1 LFSKQTLFV
10 LNANNVRLAFLFVKT
25 YTVHMPY
32 PAKTDPE
39 SILSAAL
46 EMLERDGPEALS
58 MRNLA
63 TALEMKAPSLYRHY
77 PDKAALET
85 ALKMRGAEM
94 LQVALE
100 KASSDPEPSKAMR
113 KAANACLKFARAHPY
128 LYDLMNAPGGTPSTG
143 AAKSL
148 WNTIL
153 QIVGAV
159 TGNLDDTA
167 SSVAFWAFLHGFCS
181 LERTGLFGASG
192 AKGGFEVGLEALI
205 AGFSRNKK

>member
-1 LFSKQTLFV
+1 
-10 LNANNVRLAFLFVKT
+10 
-25 YTVHMPY
+25 MPY

-63 TALEMKAPSLYRHY
+63 TALAMKAPSLYRHY

-85 ALKMRGAEM
+85 GLKMRGAAL
-94 LQVALE
+94 LQAVLE
-100 KASSDPEPSKAMR
+100 KASSYPEPRQAMR
-113 KAANACLKFARAHPY
+113 KAANACLKFARVHPY
-128 LYDLMNAPGGTPSTG
+128 LYDLMHAPGGTPSTG
-143 AAKSL
+143 AAKEL

-153 QIVGAV
+153 EIVGNV
-159 TGNLDDTA
+159 TGKSDDTA

-181 LERTGLFGASG
+181 LERSGQFGASG
-192 AKGGFEVGLEALI
+192 PKAGFEIGLEALI
-205 AGFSRNKK
+205 VGFSSNMK